1 MKKIKVLFVLL
12 LVLLAVSMS
21 TVCFAVIEGIDPM
34 DFSGDAQKASGSVLD
49 PTFSGDAKGAADSI
63 MDVSNSF
70 FDTVQTIGN
79 SFAIVIIGLVILLI
93 LMLVI
98 KIVKKE
104 DLEKCVKNAKI
115 DIIVVILLYGLGP
128 VVYMFRIFLNPR
140 IPAIDEIVE
149 IIFQLAI
156 IVLLILS
163 FKKYRKGQTLE
174 ASRFEKITAITIIF
188 NMVISFIVMI
198 ILLCVLEL
206 SNMIPNLFSLAIIIK
221 SIFIPLFLLFDS
233 IKIEKHLKEEQN
245 LTKAPNIIE
254 YVICFVCV
262 IICTALTI
270 IPSINEYKQL
280 SEIMKL
286 LKPYNSTFNSSF
298 DNTVNNN
305 EKDVYSNLQDLENK
319 YQQSVEK
326 EGEILNSIFSNV
338 EQPTYET
345 NTINN
350 ELQGNNIS
358 NNSINNNYSNS
369 INLPEKIDNSGFNNN
384 EEEKIKG
391 DANGDGKVTMTDLAL
406 INNYYVTKDETNIA
420 NIDLIDINGDGK
432 ITITDIAKVKQKIVG
447 LE

>member
-49 PTFSGDAKGAADSI
+49 PTTFSGDAKGAADSI
-63 MDVSNSF
+63 MDVSNSV

-79 SFAIVIIGLVILLI
+79 SFAIVIIGLVISLI
-93 LMLVI
+93 FILVR
-98 KIVKKE
+98 KIVRKE
-104 DLEKCVKNAKI
+104 DLEKCVKNAKTNV
-115 DIIVVILLYGLGP
+115 IVVIILYAFGLIL
-128 VVYMFRIFLNPR
+128 YLFNIFINSSSVT
-140 IPAIDEIVE
+140 ISEIVE
-149 IIFQLAI
+149 IIFKLI
-156 IVLLILS
+156 IIILLILS
-163 FKKYRKGQTLE
+163 FKKYKKGQILE
-174 ASRFEKITAITIIF
+174 AAEFEKITAVILILNLVITYIA
-188 NMVISFIVMI
+188 VMI
-198 ILLCVLEL
+198 FFFASGL
-206 SNMIPNLFSLAIIIK
+206 SNMIPNLFGSSIVIK
-221 SIFIPLFLLFDS
+221 YLFIPLFLLFDS
-233 IKIEKHLKEEQN
+233 IKIARQLKEEQN
-245 LTKAPNIIE
+245 LTKSPNIIA
-254 YVICFVCV
+254 YVICFIGV
-262 IICTALTI
+262 IIYVILAM
-270 IPSINEYKQL
+270 IPVVNKYKPL
-280 SEIMKL
+280 IELMKQ
-286 LKPYNSTFNSSF
+286 YNSTFNNGV
-298 DNTVNNN
+298 DNTVINND
-305 EKDVYSNLQDLENK
+305 EKNLYSNIQSWEDK

-350 ELQGNNIS
+350 ELYGNNIS